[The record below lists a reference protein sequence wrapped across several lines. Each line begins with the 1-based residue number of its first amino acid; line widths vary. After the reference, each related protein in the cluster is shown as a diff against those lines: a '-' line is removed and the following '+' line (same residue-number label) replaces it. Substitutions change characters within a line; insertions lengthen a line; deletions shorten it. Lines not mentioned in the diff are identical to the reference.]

1 MPVACSAKL
10 GGGSPLRPFQ
20 QGSQTRPTRTVP
32 PGESPQAFGAKPMP
46 GLSIVSIMQAGNNG
60 ALVPCRTIAKSR
72 GSSDR
77 ASSFPRR
84 RESRD
89 VAGKKRCW
97 LIALLDSR
105 LRGKDVMVARLLPST
120 SLLEKTLQSSCGALA
135 GSFNFLGRGLRW
147 GIHPPNP
154 VNWGSPPTIGVN
166 GAALSLPQIYWM
178 GPAGN
183 N

>member
-1 MPVACSAKL
+1 MLPKLGLPLMPVACSAKL

-46 GLSIVSIMQAGNNG
+46 GLSIVSIMQAGNNR

-84 RESRD
+84 RESRS
-89 VAGKKRCW
+89 AINQQRF
-97 LIALLDSR
+97 LPATSLDSR

-154 VNWGSPPTIGVN
+154 VNWG
-166 GAALSLPQIYWM
+166 
-178 GPAGN
+178 GPAMQS
-183 N
+183 